1 MRSIRNSII
10 IFTVLMIAALAA
22 FLFLYSKTELNVGVL
37 SSYSDEEIELQKNV
51 VKVARESF
59 DNGKTQMLRAVLIFW
74 SIILVAGYG
83 LIGLVYKFQVK
94 PVRDMREYAS
104 EIAKGNLDVNLP
116 IRKNNLFGNFTE
128 SFDIMREELK
138 SAKRQEVK
146 AQKAKREMVAEL
158 SHDIKTPVATIGATC
173 EVLDMK
179 YRMKMKNGS
188 PEEQKDAGDTIEKL
202 GYIKDKSDVINE
214 LVDNVFRATEDE
226 IDEIKVIARETE
238 STVIESFFESYK
250 DCANIIFDDHIPAC
264 LVLIDKLRMKQVIDN
279 VISNSLKY
287 ANTDIHV
294 SFVESEELASKDGS
308 MSKFIKIKIKD
319 EGPGVCDEDLPRI
332 IEKFARGKNA
342 EDKSGYGLG
351 LFLVDFYMEKQGGGM
366 NYYNDNGF
374 VVELLVRKA

>member
-1 MRSIRNSII
+1 
-10 IFTVLMIAALAA
+10 
-22 FLFLYSKTELNVGVL
+22 
-37 SSYSDEEIELQKNV
+37 
-51 VKVARESF
+51 
-59 DNGKTQMLRAVLIFW
+59 
-74 SIILVAGYG
+74 
-83 LIGLVYKFQVK
+83 
-94 PVRDMREYAS
+94 
-104 EIAKGNLDVNLP
+104 
-116 IRKNNLFGNFTE
+116 
-128 SFDIMREELK
+128 
-138 SAKRQEVK
+138 
-146 AQKAKREMVAEL
+146 
-158 SHDIKTPVATIGATC
+158 
-173 EVLDMK
+173 
-179 YRMKMKNGS
+179 MKNGS

-319 EGPGVCDEDLPRI
+319 EGSGVCDEDLPRI

-351 LFLVDFYMEKQGGGM
+351 LFLVNFYMEKQGGGM

>member
-1 MRSIRNSII
+1 
-10 IFTVLMIAALAA
+10 
-22 FLFLYSKTELNVGVL
+22 
-37 SSYSDEEIELQKNV
+37 
-51 VKVARESF
+51 
-59 DNGKTQMLRAVLIFW
+59 
-74 SIILVAGYG
+74 
-83 LIGLVYKFQVK
+83 
-94 PVRDMREYAS
+94 
-104 EIAKGNLDVNLP
+104 
-116 IRKNNLFGNFTE
+116 
-128 SFDIMREELK
+128 
-138 SAKRQEVK
+138 
-146 AQKAKREMVAEL
+146 
-158 SHDIKTPVATIGATC
+158 
-173 EVLDMK
+173 
-179 YRMKMKNGS
+179 MKNGS

-351 LFLVDFYMEKQGGGM
+351 LFLVNFYMEKQGGGM